1 MPVLK
6 SLLIL
11 TPMKCIMEVEA
22 EMKVSSDLTQILH
35 ILLKVEYL
43 NQN

>member
-1 MPVLK
+1 MQLLK

-11 TPMKCIMEVEA
+11 IPTKCTIEVE
-22 EMKVSSDLTQILH
+22 VSDGLTQILH
-35 ILLKVEYL
+35 ILLKVEHL

>member
-1 MPVLK
+1 MQVLK

-11 TPMKCIMEVEA
+11 TPMKCIMEVDA
-22 EMKVSSDLTQILH
+22 KIKVSNGLTQILH
-35 ILLKVEYL
+35 ILLKVEHL

>member
-1 MPVLK
+1 MQVLK

-11 TPMKCIMEVEA
+11 TPTKCIMEVEA
-22 EMKVSSDLTQILH
+22 LIKVSKDLTQILH
-35 ILLKVEYL
+35 ILLKVEHL